1 MKKFLYSFVFFIS
14 FKAISSGIPTIDIA
28 SLTQMVNGLI
38 IDLESQMLQYEQYT
52 KQVQDL
58 QNQYE
63 QLINLKKQ
71 LELGKEHFNSI
82 RGLREIARVFN
93 NPMFK
98 KQRENLPTEW
108 QETFNL
114 LEDVNDVALDTAYGI
129 ERSKVQARMK
139 GFITADSLTVLGGSI
154 ERTSRAVS
162 NISNAQ
168 SVATTTYNMAGK
180 QMAQTSDWIAKVGE
194 TKDLKESLDLNNRMM
209 AELLVNQNRMLQIL
223 SASVKL
229 NASAEESMLAQKAEA
244 KAVLS
249 IE

>member
-1 MKKFLYSFVFFIS
+1 MKNFLYSFVFFIS
-14 FKAISSGIPTIDIA
+14 LSVNSTGIPTIDIA
-28 SLTQMVNGLI
+28 SITQMVKGLI
-38 IDLESQMLQYEQYT
+38 IDLESQMLQYDQYT

-63 QLINLKKQ
+63 QLMSLKDQ
-71 LELGKEHFNSI
+71 LELGKEHFNSV

-98 KQRENLPTEW
+98 EQRENLPTEW

-129 ERSKVQARMK
+129 EKSKVQARMK
-139 GFITADSLTVLGGSI
+139 GYITADSMTVLNDSI
-154 ERTSRAVS
+154 KRTSRVIG
-162 NISNAQ
+162 NIGSAQ

-194 TKDLKESLDLNNRMM
+194 TKDMKESLDLNNRMM